1 MHPWKIPWRVARARR
16 TAERGH
22 PALCADR
29 TAGDDTGM
37 ADLEYRSTRN
47 GNGRVLGW
55 LSGLGIVAVPWIAS
69 GIISTFLPE
78 PEESFPWIFLG
89 AFVGMVGWVAYG
101 IARIP
106 RFRRGALL
114 GSAIA
119 LGFVG
124 LLFALLW
131 WSQS

>member
-1 MHPWKIPWRVARARR
+1 
-16 TAERGH
+16 
-22 PALCADR
+22 
-29 TAGDDTGM
+29 M
-37 ADLEYRSTRN
+37 ADLENRSTRT
-47 GNGRVLGW
+47 GDGSVLGW

-78 PEESFPWIFLG
+78 PEESFLWVFLG
-89 AFVGMVGWVAYG
+89 AFVAMVGWIAYG

-119 LGFVG
+119 LGVVG
-124 LLFALLW
+124 LLFALLRW
-131 WSQS
+131 VQP